1 MAADKGKVS
10 GGGQDPCPF
19 ILQTGSW
26 LQEENGARRVQRPEG
41 ALEPRASPSVLSR
54 VLRWEVRRP

>member
-19 ILQTGSW
+19 ISQTGSW
-26 LQEENGARRVQRPEG
+26 LQENGARRAQGPEG
-41 ALEPRASPSVLSR
+41 ALEPRVSPSVLSR